1 MADHYSTALSRRTAV
16 LAAIAP
22 DLDTSPGSD
31 LYDELQADASGS
43 AIVMYALD
51 AVANQ
56 SFSGT
61 ATGDNLDNL
70 AADAG
75 LRRLAPT
82 FAAITVTVSGASAG
96 PSGGWPVPQGTR
108 VYTTADANGRS
119 VYFTTDSSATV
130 PVSGTATINCTATL
144 AGSSGNVVANGITQ
158 MDDTPG
164 VTLTSS
170 TAPATPASD
179 RETDTAL
186 RARINA
192 TRTILY
198 SAAAVEAAALA
209 VPGCAYADLDDP
221 HDGSGHT
228 TLYAAAQD
236 GTLSAPLQALV
247 QAAVDAV
254 LPLTATNTVD
264 AFTLVRA
271 VFRDTIAVLP
281 GYTANVVAAN
291 VVNAIAAY
299 VLTLG
304 AGQTRQPGPMWAYVT
319 ANVAG
324 LADWYSTSALPT
336 VAATQLLR
344 LLPAPASP
352 VLGTAATGGALSDGT
367 IYCQITWDTAA
378 GETLPSVETSIV
390 LAAGTSTQTVT
401 VPIPAFPDASV
412 TQANVYLSSTVGGER
427 LQGDFATSAG
437 GTYTQT
443 GALATGSAAPPTG
456 NTVSLPT
463 VTVAAT

>member
-1 MADHYSTALSRRTAV
+1 MSDLYTQNLGYLQAV
-16 LAAIAP
+16 MGAIAP
-22 DLDTSPGSD
+22 DLDSTPDSM
-31 LYDELQADASGS
+31 LYNVLQAMASLAVDVQYSQTNATNAAYSRTATGTALAELAADVGLTRLLATPASGTVTFTAGAVGATVPATVRVWTTAS
-43 AIVMYALD
+43 SSGAPIYFSLPSQIV
-51 AVANQ
+51 VPAN
-56 SFSGT
+56 GT
-61 ATGDNLDNL
+61 ATG
-70 AADAG
+70 
-75 LRRLAPT
+75 
-82 FAAITVTVSGASAG
+82 TVT
-96 PSGGWPVPQGTR
+96 
-108 VYTTADANGRS
+108 
-119 VYFTTDSSATV
+119 
-130 PVSGTATINCTATL
+130 CTAPGAL
-144 AGSSGNVVANGITQ
+144 GNVVAGAISYNDPVQGIV
-158 MDDTPG
+158 G
-164 VTLTSS
+164 VTNLADFTSGQ
-170 TAPATPASD
+170 D
-179 RETDTAL
+179 DETDAAL
-186 RARINA
+186 RTRIAA
-192 TRTILY
+192 TRTVLY
-198 SAAAVEAAALA
+198 SAAALEAAALA

-281 GYTANVVAAN
+281 GYTANAVAAN